1 MNQSFKRIF
10 NNKFFRNYSS
20 FSISKE
26 QVLAADSQKK
36 RSSRLGKILAFT
48 IISKLGYDVTNTG
61 LAYYKGQNA
70 TTETIVSDSWN
81 DILYPV
87 FQVVVNDPTVVSTL
101 GGAVSFESPPSDSKS
116 PIIELKRDFNLKIA
130 PIDFKAP
137 TFHDNQWFL
146 QKIGI
151 GNGNQPIDL
160 EKLSEREKKH
170 LQLGIMDAIYEEL
183 KQHSIAEQ
191 ISMIPNQYLP
201 LLVPYKNRIL
211 PLIYGESTSDV
222 IIPIKG
228 PKGNASILF
237 NLYATDDKWQVRN
250 AEVVFNSDNKKKQII
265 KATSDQ
271 L

>member
-20 FSISKE
+20 YSISKE
-26 QVLAADSQKK
+26 QVLTADGSKK
-36 RSSRLGKILAFT
+36 KSSRLGKILAFAV
-48 IISKLGYDVTNTG
+48 ISKLGYDATNTA

-87 FQVVVNDPTVVSTL
+87 FQVVTNDPTVVSRL
-101 GGAVSFESPPSDSKS
+101 GGAVSLESPPTDSKS
-116 PIIELKRDFNLKIA
+116 PIIELKRDFNFKLA
-130 PIDFKAP
+130 PIDFKPP

-146 QKIGI
+146 QKIGV
-151 GNGNQPIDL
+151 GNDKKPIDL
-160 EKLSEREKKH
+160 DKLTEKEKKH
-170 LQLGIMDAIYEEL
+170 LQSGIMDAIYEEL

-191 ISMIPNQYLP
+191 ISMIPNEFLP
-201 LLVPYKNRIL
+201 LLVPYKNRIF

-237 NLYATDDKWQVRN
+237 NLYASDDKWQVRN
-250 AEVVFNSDNKKKQII
+250 AEVVFNSDNKKKEII
-265 KATSDQ
+265 KSTSNQ

>member
-1 MNQSFKRIF
+1 MNQSFKRLF

-20 FSISKE
+20 YSISKE
-26 QVLAADSQKK
+26 QILTANNQKK
-36 RSSRLGKILAFT
+36 KSNRIGKFIAFT
-48 IISKLGYDVTNTG
+48 VISKLGYDVTNTA

-87 FQVVVNDPTVVSTL
+87 FQVVTNDPTVIKTL
-101 GGAVSFESPPSDSKS
+101 GGAISFESPPSDSKS
-116 PIIELKRDFNLKIA
+116 PIIELKRDFNFKLA
-130 PIDFKAP
+130 PIDLKPP

-146 QKIGI
+146 QKTGV
-151 GNGNQPIDL
+151 GSDKKPIDL
-160 EKLSEREKKH
+160 DKLTEKEKKH
-170 LQLGIMDAIYEEL
+170 LELGIMDTIYQEL
-183 KQHSIAEQ
+183 KQYSLSEQ

-201 LLVPYKNRIL
+201 LLVPYKNRIF
-211 PLIYGESTSDV
+211 PLIYGETTSDV

-237 NLYATDDKWQVRN
+237 NLYASDDKWQVRN
-250 AEVVFNSDNKKKQII
+250 AEVIFDSNNKKKQFI
-265 KATSDQ
+265 KSTSDE